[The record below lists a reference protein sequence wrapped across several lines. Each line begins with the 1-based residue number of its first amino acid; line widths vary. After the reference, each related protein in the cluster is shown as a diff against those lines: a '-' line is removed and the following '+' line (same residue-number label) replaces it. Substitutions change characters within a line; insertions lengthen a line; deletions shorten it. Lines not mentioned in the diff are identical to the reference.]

1 MGLTKALYLASWELT
16 KKWTLRVRN
25 WGQAY
30 AGLAIMDT
38 LALHDIRYCFLD
50 DFCIGASYTLKTQTL
65 IDAMQK
71 RINAILNGNA
81 QEAMNVRDI
90 MESCLHESWIEM
102 TAREKEAFFN
112 RYLRRME
119 LSVKPDGMVNICI
132 R

>member
-1 MGLTKALYLASWELT
+1 
-16 KKWTLRVRN
+16 
-25 WGQAY
+25 
-30 AGLAIMDT
+30 
-38 LALHDIRYCFLD
+38 
-50 DFCIGASYTLKTQTL
+50 
-65 IDAMQK
+65 
-71 RINAILNGNA
+71 
-81 QEAMNVRDI
+81 MNVRDI

>member
-1 MGLTKALYLASWELT
+1 
-16 KKWTLRVRN
+16 
-25 WGQAY
+25 
-30 AGLAIMDT
+30 
-38 LALHDIRYCFLD
+38 
-50 DFCIGASYTLKTQTL
+50 
-65 IDAMQK
+65 MQK

-102 TAREKEAFFN
+102 TAREKESFFN

-119 LSVKPDGMVNICI
+119 LSVRPDGMVNICI